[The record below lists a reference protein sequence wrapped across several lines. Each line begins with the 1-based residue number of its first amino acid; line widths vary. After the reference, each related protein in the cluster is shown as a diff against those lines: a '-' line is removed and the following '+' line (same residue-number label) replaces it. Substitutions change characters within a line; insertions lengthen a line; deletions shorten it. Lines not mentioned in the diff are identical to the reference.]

1 MSEVKVKKIEM
12 TSEGI
17 SEEEHPFNNPNDLK
31 NDEKPT
37 KYLIVG
43 TFPPHRFG
51 VKTRVV
57 NQDKSILTTSEYGDE
72 VFWFYGSK
80 NNEMWGENGK
90 GGLLQ
95 SALGYKDRV
104 LDNKQA
110 RMDFCKE
117 QNIAFLD
124 LFQNIK
130 RYGKLASDSYI
141 FPTALVD
148 LLYYLNNNHNKIE
161 TIFFT
166 SGWVMDIAKKE
177 YLRTNQ
183 NYLKKL
189 YLRKN
194 KTEKEGNIDYVA
206 NNCFYLESRDEE
218 NKIME
223 EQKGIKLIHLASPS
237 PFAKTTSR
245 DKLKQWQEAFS
256 QVGLPKDK

>member
-1 MSEVKVKKIEM
+1 MSEVKVETIEM

-17 SEEEHPFNNPNDLK
+17 KDEEHPFNNPDDLT

-51 VKTRVV
+51 VETRVV
-57 NQDKSILTTSEYGDE
+57 NQDKSILTTDEYGDE

-95 SALGYKDRV
+95 KALGYENEV
-104 LDNKQA
+104 LNNKQA
-110 RMDFCKE
+110 RMDFCKD

-124 LFQNIK
+124 LFQKIK

-141 FPTALVD
+141 FPIALVD
-148 LLYYLNNNHNKIE
+148 LLYYLNNNGNKIE

-194 KTEKEGNIDYVA
+194 KREKEGDIDYVT

-218 NKIME
+218 SKTME
-223 EQKGIKLIHLASPS
+223 HQKGIKLIHLASPS
-237 PFAKTTSR
+237 PFAKTTSG
-245 DKLKQWQEAFS
+245 DKLKQWQDAFKEAK
-256 QVGLPKDK
+256 LID

>member
-17 SEEEHPFNNPNDLK
+17 SEEEHPFNNPDDLK
-31 NDEKPT
+31 GARH
-37 KYLIVG
+37 LIVG

-57 NQDKSILTTSEYGDE
+57 NQDKSILTTDEYGDE

-95 SALGYKDRV
+95 SALGFKDKV
-104 LDNKQA
+104 LDDKQA
-110 RMDFCKE
+110 RMNFCKE
-117 QNIAFLD
+117 KHIAFLD
-124 LFQNIK
+124 FFQEIK

-148 LLYYLNNNHNKIE
+148 LLYYLNNNGNEIE

-194 KTEKEGNIDYVA
+194 KREKEGDIDYVA
-206 NNCFYLESRDEE
+206 NSCFYLESRDEE

-223 EQKGIKLIHLASPS
+223 EQKGIKLVHLASPS
-237 PFAKTTSR
+237 PFAKTTSG
-245 DKLKQWQEAFS
+245 DKLKQWQEAFEKA
-256 QVGLPKDK
+256 GLIK